1 MRYGSTE
8 NFVFNETINVPKVF
22 HRIAPS
28 AKLKAF
34 KESIRLFMHHFLLK
48 GGSKSGVAE
57 DKMDLLKK
65 RISIADDALQTSDSL
80 VQF

>member
-1 MRYGSTE
+1 MKS
-8 NFVFNETINVPKVF
+8 
-22 HRIAPS
+22 
-28 AKLKAF
+28 F

-57 DKMDLLKK
+57 DKMELLKK
-65 RISIADDALQTSDSL
+65 RIQIADKALQTVDSI

>member
-1 MRYGSTE
+1 MKS
-8 NFVFNETINVPKVF
+8 
-22 HRIAPS
+22 
-28 AKLKAF
+28 F

-57 DKMDLLKK
+57 DQMELLKK
-65 RISIADDALQTSDSL
+65 RIDIADKALQTVDSI